1 MKIHQLTKWMTIVLA
16 LSLLPACSG
25 LLDSKQVPDRT
36 FMLSPYSVG
45 SVAGSNAE
53 PTDRGLSLDFKVVA
67 GLDSDQMLTLGTD
80 AELNNLSGVRWP
92 DHLPEFVGSLVR
104 QSLQGSGRYTKVT
117 DTRNS
122 ALDDCSLDLE
132 AQQFYTLLDGSDN
145 PRQVSIVITGH
156 YECDGKLTPIALKA
170 NAPVSSRQAA
180 AIVAAHQ
187 SAMNQATR
195 SLHKQLEVAES
206 QLK

>member
-1 MKIHQLTKWMTIVLA
+1 MRNHQLAKWTAMGIA
-16 LSLLPACSG
+16 LTLLPACSG

-36 FMLSPYSVG
+36 FLLSPYAYNS
-45 SVAGSNAE
+45 AAD
-53 PTDRGLSLDFKVVA
+53 PMDRGLSLDFMVIP

-80 AELNNLSGVRWP
+80 AELNNLFGVRWP

-104 QSLQGSGRYTKVT
+104 QSLQESGRYSKVS
-117 DTRNS
+117 DKRNS
-122 ALDDCSLDLE
+122 ALGDCSLELE
-132 AQQFYTLLDGSDN
+132 AQQFYTLLDGSEN
-145 PRQVSIVITGH
+145 PKQVSIAISGH
-156 YECDGKLTPIALKA
+156 HECDGKLTPIALKA
-170 NAPVSSRQAA
+170 NAPVSSRQVA

-195 SLHKQLEVAES
+195 SLHEQLEAAES